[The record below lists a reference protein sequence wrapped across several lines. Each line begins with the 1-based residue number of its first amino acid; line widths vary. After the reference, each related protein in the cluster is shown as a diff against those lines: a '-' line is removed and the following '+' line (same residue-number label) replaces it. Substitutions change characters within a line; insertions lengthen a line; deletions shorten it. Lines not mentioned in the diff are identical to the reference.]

1 MTLEELKPLLR
12 KGNKGLI
19 PNQKGFIKWDYV
31 LGQMYYIENNSNILT
46 EQELKD
52 ILKNRNDLYY
62 II

>member
-19 PNQKGFIKWDYV
+19 PNQKSFIKWDYV
-31 LGQMYYIENNSNILT
+31 LGQMYYIENNGNILT